1 MPKSANYSI
10 NWYYYST
17 NWTLIES
24 VRIFLDVGRSSLST
38 RILSLE
44 KRLEPYMTLVWF
56 TSWRVAWVYSRILKE
71 FLADKE

>member
-56 TSWRVAWVYSRILKE
+56 TSWRVAWVYP
-71 FLADKE
+71 

>member
-24 VRIFLDVGRSSLST
+24 VGIFLDVGRSSLST

-56 TSWRVAWVYSRILKE
+56 TSWRVAWVYS
-71 FLADKE
+71 